1 MTKFLPVLAMLAP
14 LAAAHAADVYN
25 IDPNHTSATFQF
37 KHLGF
42 STFTAKFAKTSGTV
56 SLDPAAKTGSADITI
71 DATSVT
77 TGVPKFDE
85 HLQSKDFFE
94 VATYP
99 TITFKSQKF
108 QFNGDQ
114 LASVSGDL
122 TIHGVTKPVTLTVT
136 SFACKEHPMAKMP
149 ACGADAKTTI
159 KRSEF
164 GVGNFVPMVGDEIP
178 LQIEIEA
185 IKK

>member
-1 MTKFLPVLAMLAP
+1 MTKFLPVLAMLVP
-14 LAAAHAADVYN
+14 LAAAHGADVYN
-25 IDPNHTSATFQF
+25 IEPNHTSATFQF
-37 KHLGF
+37 KHQGF
-42 STFTAKFAKTSGTV
+42 STFTGKFAKVSGTV
-56 SLDPAAKTGSADITI
+56 TVDQAAKTGSADITI
-71 DATSVT
+71 DATSIT

-108 QFNGDQ
+108 QFKGDQ
-114 LASVSGDL
+114 LASLSGDL

-136 SFACKEHPMAKMP
+136 SFVCKEHPMAKMP

-164 GVGNFVPMVGDEIP
+164 GMGNFVPMVGDEIP